1 MESEV
6 LRDSVREGIIGLI
19 LDGKLKPGDRIKE
32 ISLSRALNVSR
43 TPLREALISLERSRL
58 LRSAPNIGFTVREMS
73 VEEAEELYPLLVL
86 LETHAMLLAFP
97 LIQTQ
102 IKELERLNETLYR
115 NRKSPGKASLADRE
129 FHRRLT
135 ELCRNDTLLQ
145 MIGELRLRIS
155 CYEHC
160 YMAKGELLERSYEQH
175 KGIIQA
181 LKEKNEEEAKRALAE
196 NWLYATQFLIAELA
210 QEELRAR

>member
-1 MESEV
+1 
-6 LRDSVREGIIGLI
+6 
-19 LDGKLKPGDRIKE
+19 
-32 ISLSRALNVSR
+32 
-43 TPLREALISLERSRL
+43 
-58 LRSAPNIGFTVREMS
+58 
-73 VEEAEELYPLLVL
+73 
-86 LETHAMLLAFP
+86 
-97 LIQTQ
+97 
-102 IKELERLNETLYR
+102 
-115 NRKSPGKASLADRE
+115 
-129 FHRRLT
+129 
-135 ELCRNDTLLQ
+135 